1 MPMDNSHEKDPHHH
15 LTVLA
20 RNGESD
26 QQAIARVALTS
37 AVSAAC
43 TISDLTAKQLRG
55 LELDALVDQLG
66 TLQAKATGGDL
77 EDCQAMLLAQA
88 HTLDALFHKLTRKAF
103 EGGDLE
109 YARTCLQLA
118 LKAQNGARNT
128 VATLATV
135 QQPKAA
141 TFIRQANLQVNNG
154 LMPETALPVAEPLP
168 SLPCEVPD
176 LENELCPT
184 TPAS

>member
-1 MPMDNSHEKDPHHH
+1 MENSHEKDPHRH

-20 RNGESD
+20 QKGESD
-26 QQAIARVALTS
+26 EHAIARVALTS

-43 TISDLTAKQLRG
+43 TITDLTAKQLRG
-55 LELDALVDQLG
+55 LELNALVDQLG
-66 TLQAKATGGDL
+66 ALQAKATGGDL
-77 EDCQAMLLAQA
+77 EDCQAMLVAQA
-88 HTLDALFHKLTRKAF
+88 HTLDALFHKLTRKAL

-128 VATLATV
+128 VATLATI
-135 QQPKAA
+135 QQPKSA

-154 LMPETALPVAEPLP
+154 PRSEAALSVAEPLP
-168 SLPCEVPD
+168 TLSCEVPD

-184 TPAS
+184 TPEC